1 MAPQR
6 SGSVKLSVTDHAGAR
21 GMWTGALR
29 EQRRGCGVAGEGEE
43 GTRDVMLSCGNAVW
57 AFPEPT
63 RARASARARQ
73 QVNEV
78 HVENARGTNCTPL
91 RAISLSLLTSAFYFF
106 SFSIALVLL
115 LLI

>member
-43 GTRDVMLSCGNAVW
+43 GTRDVKLSCGNAVW

-63 RARASARARQ
+63 RASARARQ